1 MNYNTVDIGCC
12 FKDDNNNNIATKDVK
27 QNSNCFLQHTYYSF
41 VCLLF
46 SLYANSDLEILH
58 IRPLSLNLD
67 LRKIVTCSL

>member
-12 FKDDNNNNIATKDVK
+12 FKEAHNIATKDVK
-27 QNSNCFLQHTYYSF
+27 QNSNYFLQHTYYSF

-58 IRPLSLNLD
+58 IRPLSLNFD
-67 LRKIVTCSL
+67 LRKIVACFL